1 MPNTLVLRALTGD
14 LRGQEFT
21 VTGSAPYI
29 LGRSRSCSLRL
40 TGDATISRQ
49 HCSIEMDARGVW
61 VQDLGSLNGTLVNG
75 TSISR
80 TNVPSDRGATCVQS
94 PRQELHDGDE
104 LRVCANAFA
113 VCLREVALAP
123 KSKETIRWDASSLE
137 VQLALASGGA

>member
-40 TGDATISRQ
+40 TGDATVSRQ

-75 TSISR
+75 TAISR
-80 TNVPSDRGATCVQS
+80 ANASCEPGATCIQS
-94 PRQELHDGDE
+94 PRRELHDGDE
-104 LRVCANAFA
+104 LRVCNIAFA
-113 VCLREVALAP
+113 VCLRELVPATQSKDTLRWLSSSPEVQHALA
-123 KSKETIRWDASSLE
+123 E
-137 VQLALASGGA
+137 